1 MRFRGRLSLVVL
13 LLLGLGA
20 GLTGTRPA
28 EAQQKKVLIRF
39 AHHMPEQ
46 PDADEHVAAQ
56 TFKQI
61 VEQKSGGQV
70 EVRVL
75 PNNQVGNEGQG
86 FEQVQNAIIEMDML
100 SEGTMPRFFKPAL
113 LLGLPFLF
121 PSSEVAWEVLD
132 GPFGREYNEAFR
144 KAAGV
149 RILGHGES
157 GFRSLFNRVREVRS
171 PKDMAG
177 LKIRTMEN
185 PAHVA
190 MMKGLGA
197 NPTPVSWTEVY
208 SALQSGVVDGMEN
221 PPGLFYISKFYE
233 QQKYLT
239 VVKHLYSVHTVM
251 INDRFFSGLS
261 KEHQDLVAEAGRAA
275 TVAGRKTAI
284 DAETAAIEN
293 LKKKGIQVYS
303 PGEAEYNE
311 FRRLGQPGA
320 EKYVREQAGDHWVDL
335 IKKAVADAEAKLKK
349 Q

>member
-1 MRFRGRLSLVVL
+1 MRRQMMLAFLALPVL
-13 LLLGLGA
+13 ALGVA
-20 GLTGTRPA
+20 PA
-28 EAQQKKVLIRF
+28 ITAQPKKVLIRF

-46 PDADEHVAAQ
+46 ADSNEHVAAQ

-61 VEQKSGGQV
+61 VESKSQGQI

-75 PNNQVGNEGQG
+75 PNNQIGNEAQG
-86 FEQVQNAIIEMDML
+86 FEQVQNGIIEMDML
-100 SEGTMPRFFKPAL
+100 SEGTIPRFFRPAL

-132 GPFGREYNEAFR
+132 GPFAREYDDAFL
-144 KAAGV
+144 KATGV
-149 RILGHGES
+149 RILGHSES

-177 LKIRTMEN
+177 MKIRTMEN

-239 VVKHLYSVHTVM
+239 VVKHLYSVHTIM

-261 KEHQDLVAEAGRAA
+261 AAHQDLVRDAGRAA
-275 TVAGRKTAI
+275 NLAGRQTAVS
-284 DAETAAIEN
+284 AEKAAIEN
-293 LKKKGIQVYS
+293 LKTKGIQVYV
-303 PGEAEYNE
+303 PTAAEYNE

-320 EKYVREQAGDHWVDL
+320 EKYVREQVGDRWVDL
-335 IKKAVADAEAKLKK
+335 IKQAVADAEARLKK
-349 Q
+349 K

>member
-1 MRFRGRLSLVVL
+1 MRHYMKLALLALLVV
-13 LLLGLGA
+13 GLGA
-20 GLTGTRPA
+20 AEPA
-28 EAQQKKVLIRF
+28 GAQQKKILIRF

-46 PDADEHVAAQ
+46 PDATQHVAAQ

-61 VEQKSGGQV
+61 VESRSKGQI

-86 FEQVQNAIIEMDML
+86 FEQVQNSIIEMDMF

-113 LLGLPFLF
+113 VLGLPFLF

-132 GPFGREYNEAFR
+132 GPFAREYDEAFR
-144 KAAGV
+144 KGTGV

-157 GFRSLFNRVREVRS
+157 GFRSLFNRVREIRT

-221 PPGLFYISKFYE
+221 PPGLFYIMKFYE
-233 QQKYLT
+233 QQKYLS

-251 INDRFFSGLS
+251 INEKFFSGLS
-261 KEHQDLVAEAGRAA
+261 KEHQDLVVEAGRAA
-275 TVAGRKTAI
+275 TLAARKTAI
-284 DAETAAIEN
+284 DAENAAIEN
-293 LKKKGIQVYS
+293 LKKKGIQVYFPS
-303 PGEAEYNE
+303 QAEYNE

-320 EKYVREQAGDHWVDL
+320 EKYVREQVGDRWVDL
-335 IKKAVADAEAKLKK
+335 IKKAVADAEVKLGKK
-349 Q
+349 

>member
-1 MRFRGRLSLVVL
+1 MRRSVTLAVTLGLVA
-13 LLLGLGA
+13 LLGLMLGA
-20 GLTGTRPA
+20 APPINP
-28 EAQQKKVLIRF
+28 QPKKILIRF

-46 PDADEHVAAQ
+46 PDSDEHVAAQ

-61 VEQKSGGQV
+61 VESKSQGQI

-75 PNNQVGNEGQG
+75 PNNQIGNEGQG
-86 FEQVQNAIIEMDML
+86 FEQVQNGIIEMDML
-100 SEGTMPRFFKPAL
+100 SEGTMPRFFKPGF

-121 PSSEVAWEVLD
+121 PTSEVAWEVLD
-132 GPFGREYNEAFR
+132 GPFGREYDEAFR
-144 KAAGV
+144 KATGV

-157 GFRSLFNRVREVRS
+157 GFRSLFNRTREVRT

-177 LKIRTMEN
+177 MKIRTMEN

-190 MMKGLGA
+190 MMRGLGA

-239 VVKHLYSVHTVM
+239 VVKHLYSVHTLM

-261 KEHQDLVAEAGRAA
+261 REHQDLVLEAGRAG
-275 TVAGRKTAI
+275 TVAGRRTAVA
-284 DAETAAIEN
+284 AEDAAIEN
-293 LKKKGIQVYS
+293 LKTKGIQVYF
-303 PGEAEYNE
+303 PTDAEYNE

-320 EKYVREQAGDHWVDL
+320 EKYVREQVGDRWVDL
-335 IKKAVADAEAKLKK
+335 ILKAVADAEAKLEKK
-349 Q
+349 

>member
-1 MRFRGRLSLVVL
+1 MRHYTRLALLMLLVV
-13 LLLGLGA
+13 GLGA
-20 GLTGTRPA
+20 AGPVG
-28 EAQQKKVLIRF
+28 AQQKKILIRF

-46 PDADEHVAAQ
+46 PDSDEHVAAQ

-61 VEQKSGGQV
+61 VESKSKGQI

-86 FEQVQNAIIEMDML
+86 FEQVQNGIIEMDMF

-113 LLGLPFLF
+113 VLGLPFLF

-132 GPFGREYNEAFR
+132 GPFAREYDEAFR
-144 KAAGV
+144 KGTGV

-157 GFRSLFNRVREVRS
+157 GFRSLFNRVREVRA

-221 PPGLFYISKFYE
+221 PPGLFYIMKFYE
-233 QQKYLT
+233 QQKYLS

-251 INDRFFSGLS
+251 INEKFFSGLS
-261 KEHQDLVAEAGRAA
+261 KEHQDLVLEAGRAA
-275 TVAGRKTAI
+275 TLAGRKTAI
-284 DAETAAIEN
+284 DAENAAIEN
-293 LKKKGIQVYS
+293 LKKRGIQVYF
-303 PGEAEYNE
+303 PTAAEYNE

-320 EKYVREQAGDHWVDL
+320 EKYVREQVGDRWVDL

-349 Q
+349 K

>member
-1 MRFRGRLSLVVL
+1 MRRHVVL
-13 LLLGLGA
+13 GFVALLVLALGVA
-20 GLTGTRPA
+20 PSTT
-28 EAQQKKVLIRF
+28 AQQKKVLIRF

-46 PDADEHVAAQ
+46 PDSDEHVAAQ

-61 VEQKSGGQV
+61 VESKSQGQI

-75 PNNQVGNEGQG
+75 PNNQIGNEGQG
-86 FEQVQNAIIEMDML
+86 FEQVQNGIIEMDML

-113 LLGLPFLF
+113 VLGLPFLF
-121 PSSEVAWEVLD
+121 RTSEVAWEVLD
-132 GPFGREYNEAFR
+132 GPFAREYDEAFR
-144 KAAGV
+144 QATGV

-221 PPGLFYISKFYE
+221 PPGLFYIFKFYE

-239 VVKHLYSVHTVM
+239 VVKHLYSVHTLM
-251 INDRFFSGLS
+251 INDRFLSGLS
-261 KEHQDLVAEAGRAA
+261 KEHQGLVLEAGRAA
-275 TVAGRKTAI
+275 TLAGRRTAV
-284 DAETAAIEN
+284 DAEQAAIEN
-293 LKKKGIQVYS
+293 LKKKGIQVYF
-303 PGEAEYNE
+303 PTDAEYNE
-311 FRRLGQPGA
+311 FRRLGQTGA
-320 EKYVREQAGDHWVDL
+320 EKYVREQAGDRWVDL
-335 IKKAVADAEAKLKK
+335 VKKAVADAEAKLRKP
-349 Q
+349 